1 MISMGK
7 AKKWYK
13 GTNLTWFLR
22 LCSLM
27 AFLSLCEVGTRKTL
41 DSGGLLPN
49 PLLCQFVLE
58 DRPVVH
64 HKLYVLQFAHVLQ
77 RIPRDGNDF
86 GVCPGSNRPDLPFP
100 IQHLRRPRGRRLNR
114 VHRRHAHLHHP
125 LELLRNRLGPRNA
138 AHVRPKDNLQAR
150 FQRSEERRVG
160 KECRARSSSWSDN
173 KNKPTG

>member
-41 DSGGLLPN
+41 DSGSLLPN

-86 GVCPGSNRPDLPFP
+86 GVCPG
-100 IQHLRRPRGRRLNR
+100 
-114 VHRRHAHLHHP
+114 
-125 LELLRNRLGPRNA
+125 
-138 AHVRPKDNLQAR
+138 
-150 FQRSEERRVG
+150 RSEERRVG
-160 KECRARSSSWSDN
+160 KECRSRWS
-173 KNKPTG
+173 PYH